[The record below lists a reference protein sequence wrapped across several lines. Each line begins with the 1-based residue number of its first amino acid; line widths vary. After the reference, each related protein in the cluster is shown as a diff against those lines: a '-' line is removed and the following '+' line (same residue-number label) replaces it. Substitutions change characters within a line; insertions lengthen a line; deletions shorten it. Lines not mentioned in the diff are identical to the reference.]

1 MTDILAQINDIV
13 AFALIFE
20 KFGTTLS
27 ENFIDYEV
35 HFNPV
40 VASFIDFFDDDSPA
54 AEVVTEALIALN
66 TEINMIN
73 FIATAKLSVG
83 KFCEGFVE
91 NDELEEF
98 RKTFTCICMD
108 TFELTLDSTG
118 YGTCACASGETNVD
132 GVCVKDWVESDIHL
146 SFTVISESDILW
158 LISLFNIKTPKKN
171 NQVASLTRTVIITG
185 SITTAYEYDDEL
197 SNSNSALFKSHAATL
212 ESELIQIYSR
222 TEVITEITSFKVN
235 HKSIL
240 HLLL

>member
-132 GVCVKDWVESDIHL
+132 GVCVKD
-146 SFTVISESDILW
+146 
-158 LISLFNIKTPKKN
+158 
-171 NQVASLTRTVIITG
+171 
-185 SITTAYEYDDEL
+185 
-197 SNSNSALFKSHAATL
+197 
-212 ESELIQIYSR
+212 
-222 TEVITEITSFKVN
+222 
-235 HKSIL
+235 
-240 HLLL
+240 